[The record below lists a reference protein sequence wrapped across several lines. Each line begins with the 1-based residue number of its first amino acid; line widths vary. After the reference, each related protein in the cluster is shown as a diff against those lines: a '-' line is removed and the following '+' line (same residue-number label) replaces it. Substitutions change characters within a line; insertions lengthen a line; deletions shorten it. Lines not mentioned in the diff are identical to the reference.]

1 MELGPVEY
9 LIISFPG
16 NRFNGEITPAIA
28 DLVER
33 GTIRILDLA
42 FIIKDADG
50 QTATFEYDEL
60 DEAAGFV
67 DIDGEADGLFSDE
80 DLQLAADAL
89 DPDSSALFIVWEDLW
104 ASELAKALRDR
115 RRRTGAALDRPSS
128 ARRSSDSEQGDDVMM
143 RRGLGRRGRP
153 GLVGTM
159 ARTAVVAGTATAVV
173 GGMNRRQ
180 QGKAEQAAEAE
191 QYEMAQQQAAIDA
204 SVAQQ
209 LAAQQPAPA
218 AAPAQASVI
227 DQLKELAE
235 LKEQGI
241 LTEAEFTAQ
250 KTKLLGS

>member
-67 DIDGEADGLFSDE
+67 DIDGEADGMFSDE

-104 ASELAKALRDR
+104 ASDLAKALRESGGEIVAGER
-115 RRRTGAALDRPSS
+115 VPRAIVQAALADL
-128 ARRSSDSEQGDDVMM
+128 Q
-143 RRGLGRRGRP
+143 
-153 GLVGTM
+153 
-159 ARTAVVAGTATAVV
+159 TA
-173 GGMNRRQ
+173 
-180 QGKAEQAAEAE
+180 
-191 QYEMAQQQAAIDA
+191 
-204 SVAQQ
+204 S
-209 LAAQQPAPA
+209 
-218 AAPAQASVI
+218 
-227 DQLKELAE
+227 KE
-235 LKEQGI
+235 
-241 LTEAEFTAQ
+241 TT
-250 KTKLLGS
+250 S